1 MEKSKAKA
9 PSYRWLMLAMGTVI
23 LLVLGSLYAWS
34 TYRSTLCDE
43 FDWSVSSAQMTFSI
57 SMMTFCL
64 GGLFSGIVTKK
75 IGIKIPGVLSAVLMA
90 AGLVMAS
97 HISSLAGLYVAYG
110 VLYGFGVGIG
120 YNVVMGTIV
129 KWFPDKTGLCSGI
142 LLFGFGISS
151 LIVGRV
157 GANLIESI
165 GWRSMFLYF
174 GIVFGIIVLVLVL
187 LVQPPSAA
195 DTAGLQSGAKAKSA
209 PYAEMNFS
217 GMLKNKNFW
226 LFFIWVT
233 VLSAA
238 GLVIVGNSTPFAN
251 IITGDLATAAT
262 IAGIISVCNGFGRII
277 FGTLFDAKGFR
288 AEMTTVIVA
297 FIIATGVL
305 LAASATGSMA
315 VLIISYVLAGFA
327 YGGVTPTNSAFTAK
341 FFGNANYALNL
352 SIVNLNLL
360 IASYLPQV
368 ASSLIDSTGSYNGA
382 FYYVI
387 VLAVIALAAL
397 IFIRPPKDGSKA
409 E

>member
-1 MEKSKAKA
+1 MGNNNAKS
-9 PSYRWLMLAMGTVI
+9 PSFRWLMLAMGTII
-23 LLVLGSLYAWS
+23 LLALGSLYAWS
-34 TYRSTLCDE
+34 TYRSTLCEE
-43 FDWSVSSAQMTFSI
+43 FNWSVSSAQMTFSI

-75 IGIKIPGVLSAVLMA
+75 IGIKIPAVLSAVLMG
-90 AGLVMAS
+90 AGLIMSS
-97 HISSLAGLYVAYG
+97 HISSLAGLYITYG
-110 VLYGFGVGIG
+110 VLYGAGVGIG

-157 GANLIESI
+157 GAGLIAFI
-165 GWRSMFLYF
+165 GWRSMFMYFGVVF
-174 GIVFGIIVLVLVL
+174 GIVVLVLGL
-187 LVQPPSAA
+187 LIKAPEAA
-195 DTAGLQSGAKAKSA
+195 DTAGLQTSSKAKSA
-209 PYAEMNFS
+209 PFAEMNFS
-217 GMLKNKNFW
+217 GMLKNRNFW

-238 GLVIVGNSTPFAN
+238 GLVIVGNSAPFAN
-251 IITGDLATAAT
+251 TITGDLASAAT
-262 IAGIISVCNGFGRII
+262 IAGIISVCNGFGRIF

-288 AEMTTVIVA
+288 VEMITVVAA
-297 FIIATGVL
+297 FIIATVVL
-305 LAASATGSMA
+305 LAASATGSVP

-341 FFGNANYALNL
+341 FFGNNNFALNL

-368 ASSLIDSTGSYNGA
+368 ASKMIDSTGSYNGA

-387 VLAVIALAAL
+387 ALAIIAFAAFL
-397 IFIRPPKDGSKA
+397 FIKAPKDA